1 MGYAVSK
8 SYRVATSAQGGV
20 EGVRGLS
27 SGTSE
32 FGLTDCLRD
41 MLVAGE
47 SVWPMLIFHLQLM
60 IAISF

>member
-1 MGYAVSK
+1 MGCEVSK
-8 SYRVATSAQGGV
+8 SYRAATSTQGDV

-27 SGTSE
+27 SSTGE

-47 SVWPMLIFHLQLM
+47 SVWPTLISHLQLM